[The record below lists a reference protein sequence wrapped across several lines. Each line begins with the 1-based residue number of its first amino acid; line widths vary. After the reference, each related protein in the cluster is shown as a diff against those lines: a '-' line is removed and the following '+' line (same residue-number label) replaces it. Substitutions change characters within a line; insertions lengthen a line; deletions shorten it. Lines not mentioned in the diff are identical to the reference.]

1 MAPRDE
7 IRLPYHRAPFY
18 FAPEFL
24 ATPEQWRRSFSDLIN
39 ETLSCE
45 KMDAAIEQREEY
57 EIAVNFGEVLLVLQA
72 ASGTFG
78 LENVPI
84 AKGDLWSWASNS
96 PASFLADTLCSELI
110 PSKLKSFIRTTL
122 EPFAEGLFRG
132 MECRFEKALD
142 IGFAQIEARINSRIA
157 EFVVVDPQD
166 RRHIT
171 LDKKLLRESCAI
183 GDVDNGLDDAAY
195 DTGER
200 LYSYSVVLGA
210 GVGDGIAVEIG
221 RRLPK
226 KRNQKKGPGAPRRF
240 RWDIFDQIIKDI
252 MHDHPRW
259 IQAQVITEFKKRASA
274 KGFDLPKKTALES
287 QVRLFF
293 RDKKTPL

>member
-57 EIAVNFGEVLLVLQA
+57 EIAVNFGQVLLVLQA

-96 PASFLADTLCSELI
+96 PASFLADTLYSELI
-110 PSKLKSFIRTTL
+110 PLKLKSFIRTTL

-132 MECRFEKALD
+132 MECRFERALD

-171 LDKKLLRESCAI
+171 LDKKLFRESCAI

-210 GVGDGIAVEIG
+210 GVGDGIAVEIDRRQPG
-221 RRLPK
+221 RCNR
-226 KRNQKKGPGAPRRF
+226 KKGPGAPRRL
-240 RWDIFDQIIKDI
+240 RWDVFEPIIEDI
-252 MHDHPRW
+252 IRHNPHW
-259 IQAQVITEFKKRASA
+259 TQAQVIEQFKKKATSTKLR
-274 KGFDLPKKTALES
+274 LPAKTALEDK
-287 QVRLFF
+287 VRLFF
-293 RDKKTPL
+293 RDKKTPM